1 MLKED
6 WTGDRGTAVPV
17 ATYVVE
23 MRERLAEMAQLVAKH
38 TAIRQQKQKQH
49 YDKNAKSR
57 SFKVGD
63 QVLVLLPTA
72 ANRLKLHWTGPYK
85 ITKQVGRVDYEVEM
99 PGRRQERKIYHV
111 NLMKKWYVMPSQPP
125 IQTASL
131 AFDLEGAM
139 EELNDDEPTKY
150 SEEINWPGPS
160 DEQFFPLEESGNQ
173 ELRSDMEEPKRIQ
186 LQEVLLSYPAVL
198 ATTPGRTNLVRHHVS
213 VGDAIPIQQKPYR
226 VPYAQRDLVKRELDL
241 MLKADV
247 IRPSVSPWAS
257 PIVLVTKKDGDVR
270 FCVDYRKLNQVA
282 KFDAYPMPRTEELID
297 TIGPAEVIS
306 TLDLAK
312 GYWQIPMDEGSKEK
326 TAFTTPFGL
335 YEFQVMPFGLH
346 SAPATF
352 QRMMNY
358 VL

>member
-1 MLKED
+1 MAKELVHLFSHVGVPDEILTDQGSNFMSALLEEMYCLLHIKRIRTTPYHPQTDGLVERFNGTLKGMLRKFVNRSQKDWDEYLPYLLFAYREVPQETTGFSPFDLLYGRCVRGPLDVLKED

-160 DEQFFPLEESGNQ
+160 DEQFFPLEESGTQ
-173 ELRSDMEEPKRIQ
+173 ELRLDMEEPKRMQ
-186 LQEVLLSYPAVL
+186 LQEVLL
-198 ATTPGRTNLVRHHVS
+198 
-213 VGDAIPIQQKPYR
+213 
-226 VPYAQRDLVKRELDL
+226 
-241 MLKADV
+241 
-247 IRPSVSPWAS
+247 
-257 PIVLVTKKDGDVR
+257 
-270 FCVDYRKLNQVA
+270 
-282 KFDAYPMPRTEELID
+282 
-297 TIGPAEVIS
+297 
-306 TLDLAK
+306 
-312 GYWQIPMDEGSKEK
+312 
-326 TAFTTPFGL
+326 
-335 YEFQVMPFGLH
+335 
-346 SAPATF
+346 
-352 QRMMNY
+352 
-358 VL
+358 